1 MLIIAKTFA
10 KKSSKKFFLS
20 NIYVTLLMLRTLENW
35 LTANAYRHHSV
46 VVAAV
51 QK

>member
-10 KKSSKKFFLS
+10 KKIFNKFFLS
-20 NIYVTLLMLRTLENW
+20 NIYVTLLMLRALETW

>member
-1 MLIIAKTFA
+1 MLIITKTFA

-20 NIYVTLLMLRTLENW
+20 NIYVTLLMLRALEVW
-35 LTANAYRHHSV
+35 LLTNAYRHHSV

>member
-10 KKSSKKFFLS
+10 KKIFNKFFLS
-20 NIYVTLLMLRTLENW
+20 NIYVTLLMLRALETW

-51 QK
+51 

>member
-10 KKSSKKFFLS
+10 KKIFNKFFLS
-20 NIYVTLLMLRTLENW
+20 NIYVTLLMLRALETW
-35 LTANAYRHHSV
+35 LTANAHRHHSV

>member
-10 KKSSKKFFLS
+10 KKIFNKFFLS
-20 NIYVTLLMLRTLENW
+20 NIYVTLLMLRALETW

-51 QK
+51 PK

>member
-10 KKSSKKFFLS
+10 KNLQKIFLS
-20 NIYVTLLMLRTLENW
+20 NIYVTLLMLRTLETW